1 MLEAEFTDGKRI
13 SFGLTANNKLGRGAT
28 ADVYSVIVDDR
39 RLAAKIYKDDVVP
52 DELKILS
59 MCKSGDPTLLPVYS
73 YAWPIAT
80 IRSNDQICGY
90 LMSPFEKGDHFPL
103 NYYFDSTL
111 FYRLKSSEF
120 LSLSNRVE
128 ICRSLCCA
136 IADSHSVERHFVDLK
151 PQNILVNWRTNSCVL
166 LDCDGCSL
174 KSDDGRR
181 FPAGHIS
188 TDYISPE
195 ATRDKLSPAQL
206 GEDQDNYALA
216 VILFQMFN
224 FGQHP
229 FQGTSA
235 DIELQ
240 SATNDEKAAAGMY
253 PYGISVNSLIGPFA
267 GSTHACMPDE
277 LRILFDRTF
286 SGEAGDRVTA
296 REWALFFEKIIAAK
310 RLKPCNRH
318 TTDATHIHFIDGTCP
333 QCLRDLRQT
342 RPKQPNRPVSTSPLP
357 QPVPR
362 PSHSNNGFMLVACA
376 VVILLIFAAIDSDSS
391 RRTNSSSTRQST
403 TVPQTTVQPVVREAP
418 KTVRNTPPP
427 VIISDPADWSKVPQ
441 QDKLE
446 IDRLERVP
454 GRSGSDLI
462 AYLPVAQAI
471 SNITNPAIFIAYTSC
486 DPSASEIRK
495 VQQALNNWGFNV
507 GVVDG
512 ILGPRTI
519 NALMEFQRWRGI
531 VVSGQFDADTLVLL
545 DVEFTALNPRNYKFV
560 SRGVFFPSTFGAY
573 IVFSDINVPLPYC
586 VHVSRR

>member
-1 MLEAEFTDGKRI
+1 MLKAEFTDGKRI
-13 SFGLTANNKLGRGAT
+13 SFGLTADNKLGRGAT

-52 DELKILS
+52 DEIKILS

-73 YAWPIAT
+73 FAWPIAT
-80 IRSNDQICGY
+80 ILSNDQICGY
-90 LMSPFEKGDHFPL
+90 LMSPFEKDDHYPL

-229 FQGTSA
+229 FQGTSS

-240 SATNDEKAAAGMY
+240 SATNDEKAAAGLY

-267 GSTHACMPDE
+267 GSTHACMPHD
-277 LRILFDRTF
+277 LRFFFDRTF
-286 SGEAGDRVTA
+286 SGQAADRVTA
-296 REWALFFEKIIAAK
+296 REWALFFEKIITAK

-318 TTDATHIHFIDGTCP
+318 TTEATHIHFIDGTCP
-333 QCLRDLRQT
+333 QCLRDSRQT
-342 RPKQPNRPVSTSPLP
+342 LPKQPNRPVYPSPLP
-357 QPVPR
+357 QPAPR
-362 PSHSNNGFMLVACA
+362 PSQSNNGFMLIAC
-376 VVILLIFAAIDSDSS
+376 VVVLLIFFAAIGSDRSP
-391 RRTNSSSTRQST
+391 RTNSSSTRQST
-403 TVPQTTVQPVVREAP
+403 TATQTTVQPAVREAT
-418 KTVRNTPPP
+418 KTVKNTPAPN
-427 VIISDPADWSKVPQ
+427 ITFDPADLSNVPQ
-441 QDKLE
+441 EDLIY
-446 IDRLERVP
+446 IDRWEIVP
-454 GRSGSDLI
+454 GQSGSDLI
-462 AYLPVAQAI
+462 AFFSASQSI
-471 SNITNPAIFIAYTSC
+471 TNITNPAIFIANINC
-486 DPSASEIRK
+486 EPNVDEIRR
-495 VQQALNNWGFNV
+495 VQQALNRLGFNV

-512 ILGPRTI
+512 IVGPRTI
-519 NALMEFQRWRGI
+519 NALFEFQRWRGI
-531 VVSGQFDADTLVLL
+531 VASGELDAATLNLL
-545 DVEFTALNPRNYKFV
+545 DVKFASFDRSNYKFV
-560 SRGVFFPSTFGAY
+560 SRGVFFPSSSGPR
-573 IVFSDINVPLPYC
+573 IVFSNIIVPSPVC
-586 VHVSRR
+586 VYVSGR